1 MFQNE
6 NIKIFSKI
14 VNLKK
19 KIYNSHLNNVCVMFY
34 YKIMWFYQ
42 DFRNEILL
50 FKSVLS
56 SRCENS
62 GPVTRDYVKASQ
74 IRNETPS

>member
-1 MFQNE
+1 
-6 NIKIFSKI
+6 
-14 VNLKK
+14 
-19 KIYNSHLNNVCVMFY
+19 MFY